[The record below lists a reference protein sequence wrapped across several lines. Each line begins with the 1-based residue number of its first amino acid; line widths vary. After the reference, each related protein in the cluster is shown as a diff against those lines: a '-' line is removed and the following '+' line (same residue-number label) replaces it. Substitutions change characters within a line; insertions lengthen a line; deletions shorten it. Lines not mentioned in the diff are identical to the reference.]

1 MKSKDVKKL
10 SKEKMNEKVKEL
22 KIELIKAGK
31 KPKKQ
36 IKRTIAKILQLYS
49 K

>member
-10 SKEKMNEKVKEL
+10 SREEMNEKIKEL

-31 KPKKQ
+31 KSRKQ
-36 IKRTIAKILQLYS
+36 IKRTIAKLLQSRS